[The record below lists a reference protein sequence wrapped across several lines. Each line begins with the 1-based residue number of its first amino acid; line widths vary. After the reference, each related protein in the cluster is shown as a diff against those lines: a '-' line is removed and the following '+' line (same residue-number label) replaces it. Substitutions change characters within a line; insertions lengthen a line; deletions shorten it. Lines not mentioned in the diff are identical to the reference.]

1 MAIITFTINETVRQI
16 DTDDMTIG
24 FYEDLESAQT
34 SGKMKDFVPVIAGM
48 LGLDRDEVRQ
58 ITLGQWKTIAESF
71 SRAAVVN
78 PTNE

>member
-1 MAIITFTINETVRQI
+1 MAIITLTINETLRQI

-34 SGKMKDFVPVIAGM
+34 SGKMRDFIPVIAGM

>member
-34 SGKMKDFVPVIAGM
+34 SGKMRDFIPVIAGM

>member
-1 MAIITFTINETVRQI
+1 MAIITFTINETVRKI

-34 SGKMKDFVPVIAGM
+34 SGKMRDFIPVIAGM